1 MFKILLSL
9 IIILMF
15 GCVTRMPSSVKTKMT
30 HQLPSFSKNDNIYPQ
45 IQFDGL
51 YRIFDKNI
59 RYYGYNPQERV
70 DSTALYF
77 MFFEDGLFA
86 YNFHL
91 KKQPNDLVLD
101 LNNFYLL
108 KDGSLNANFWGI
120 FERNGDSI
128 LVQILH
134 KPLSSNDSWGFR
146 SLSFQIL
153 NDSTLILNKD
163 MDLLGKNE
171 TDSIEDPIRSYSTA
185 QFIKAINLP
194 SPKNWLK
201 KEKWLWQNPEA
212 WEKYMKEIGKKT
224 K

>member
-9 IIILMF
+9 IMMLMF
-15 GCVTRMPSSVKTKMT
+15 GCVATIPHSVKTKMT
-30 HQLPSFSKNDNIYPQ
+30 HQFPSFSKNDNSYPQ

-59 RYYGYNPQERV
+59 IYYGYSPQVRV

-91 KKQPNDLVLD
+91 KKQPNDLVVD
-101 LNNFYLL
+101 FNNFYLL
-108 KDGSLNANFWGI
+108 KDGSLAASFWGI
-120 FERNGDSI
+120 FERKGDSI
-128 LVQILH
+128 FAQILH
-134 KPLSSNDSWGFR
+134 KPLSSNDSWDFR

-201 KEKWLWQNPEA
+201 KEKWLWQNPED
-212 WEKYMKEIGKKT
+212 WEKYMKEIGKKI